1 MGNIRLPA
9 GRGSRIAL
17 GGSFPE
23 APFFSV
29 IILNWNGLHLLEEC
43 VTSVLAQTFRD
54 FETIVVDNGSTDGS
68 VDFLKGKWGREIT
81 VLPLPSNEGFAGG
94 NNAGIR
100 IASGRFVILLNND
113 TAVDPGWL
121 VGLHEAVMRHP
132 EAGMFTPKILNYYRR
147 DEIDNTGHLIYP
159 DGLARGHNR
168 LEKDDGRFDEEREAF
183 YPSGCAGV
191 YKKEMLDGIGPL
203 DESFFAYGED
213 VDLGLRAR
221 WAGYTCY
228 YVPDAVVYHKYSATT
243 GTYSS
248 RKAFLVER
256 NRLWILFKN
265 FPVREI
271 LVSPAYT
278 GYRYAL
284 HFGSVVSG
292 KGSSGRFAKDHSAW
306 KLFGVIMKAEYAGL
320 LGLPRAIRCRM
331 ADRRIRSIT
340 AVQFRHLLRSFAMS
354 AKEVALKD

>member
-1 MGNIRLPA
+1 MDSSSP
-9 GRGSRIAL
+9 
-17 GGSFPE
+17 GGPL
-23 APFFSV
+23 FSV
-29 IILNWNGLHLLEEC
+29 IILNWNGRHLLEEC
-43 VTSVLAQTFRD
+43 VASVLAQTFRD

-68 VDFLKGKWGREIT
+68 VDFLQGKWGGKIT
-81 VLPLPSNEGFAGG
+81 VLTLPSNAGFAGG

-100 IASGRFVILLNND
+100 SASGQFVILLNND

-121 VGLHEAVMRHP
+121 AALHDAVRRHP

-159 DGLARGHNR
+159 DGLARGRHR
-168 LEKDDGRFDEEREAF
+168 LEKDDGRFDEEGETLW
-183 YPSGCAGV
+183 PSGCAGV
-191 YKKEMLDGIGPL
+191 YRKEMLEDIGLL
-203 DESFFAYGED
+203 DETFFAYGED

-221 WAGYTCY
+221 WAGWRCY

-248 RKAFLVER
+248 AKAFLVER

-271 LVSPAYT
+271 LVSPVYT
-278 GYRYAL
+278 GYRFVI
-284 HFGSVVSG
+284 HFGGVVSG
-292 KGSSGRFAKDHSAW
+292 KGASGRFAKDHSSW
-306 KLFGVIMKAEYAGL
+306 RLFGVILKAECAGL
-320 LGLPRAIRCRM
+320 LGLPGVLRRRM
-331 ADRRIRSIT
+331 ADRRIRRIPS
-340 AVQFRHLLRSFAMS
+340 AQFRVLLRRFAMS